1 MRNRSLIIAAAITL
15 GLLVTGIAWA
25 SQDSRSGSDD
35 SVSDDSALAIGGA
48 DDSAAPTA
56 STSITSTTATTA
68 TTQAST
74 MVTGSGAVS
83 VGSEGVEYPIA
94 DAGSVTVRR
103 DGDVL
108 TVVSTRANPGW
119 VVEVEVGQG
128 REVEGDFRSG
138 ARRVK
143 WNFELEDGAVR
154 VRVEAEDSTSAS
166 TSPTNVTTAPTN
178 VTTGAAIPNGP
189 VTYRL
194 DEAGTVT
201 VLFADNTM
209 SIGAINPAAGW
220 TVASSEQH
228 GDEIEVELRNG
239 EQEVELKV
247 EIEGGQV
254 RVAVE
259 HKG

>member
-35 SVSDDSALAIGGA
+35 SASDDSALAVGGA
-48 DDSAAPTA
+48 DDSAAATT
-56 STSITSTTATTA
+56 STSITSTTATT
-68 TTQAST
+68 QAST
-74 MVTGSGAVS
+74 TVTGSGSVS

-108 TVVSTRANPGW
+108 TVVSTRANSGW
-119 VVEVEVGQG
+119 VVEVEVGRG

-138 ARRVK
+138 ARRVR
-143 WNFELEDGAVR
+143 WNFELEDGVVR
-154 VRVEAEDSTSAS
+154 VRVEAENSTTAS
-166 TSPTNVTTAPTN
+166 TSPTNVTTASTPT
-178 VTTGAAIPNGP
+178 TTGLAIPNGP

-201 VLFADNTM
+201 VLFADNAM

-259 HKG
+259 HKS